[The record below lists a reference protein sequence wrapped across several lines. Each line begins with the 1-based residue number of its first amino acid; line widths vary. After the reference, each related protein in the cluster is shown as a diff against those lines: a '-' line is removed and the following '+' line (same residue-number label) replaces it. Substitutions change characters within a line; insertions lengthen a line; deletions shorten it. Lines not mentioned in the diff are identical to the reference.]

1 MILPAKILVALFDG
15 NNRMKRVYVNNETQ
29 REGQYSYT
37 YNLSSD
43 DLGEGK
49 YYIRMF
55 RDGKMEDEIL
65 VKAE

>member
-1 MILPAKILVALFDG
+1 MQ
-15 NNRMKRVYVNNETQ
+15 KRRQLTAFFY
-29 REGQYSYT
+29 EGQYSYT
-37 YNLSSD
+37 YHLSSD

-65 VKAE
+65 VKVE